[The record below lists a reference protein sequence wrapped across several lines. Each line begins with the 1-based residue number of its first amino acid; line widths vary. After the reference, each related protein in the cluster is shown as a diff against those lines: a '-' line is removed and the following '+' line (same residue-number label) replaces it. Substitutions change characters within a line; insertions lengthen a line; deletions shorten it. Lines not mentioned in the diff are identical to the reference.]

1 MAAVYL
7 FFRWRKS
14 RMPRFEIMD
23 PPSPGPRSPFDRFT
37 LSRAS
42 RHATD
47 PRDRLGTKDPEAAL
61 PPLPEPSHGWEKSER
76 VEPLPVLDFDRPKRA
91 SRTSI
96 AQLLWLGPLRL
107 NPVPEEAEKAST
119 KSRPSSNRAPSAP
132 SFSEMF
138 FRSSKGSSSAE
149 RGAKRASQVSE
160 LSSDAKTGVRQ
171 SMVSTEEESVITS
184 TRASVFVT
192 PLSYPRMP
200 RITHSF
206 VQAQAQ
212 KAQIDM
218 EEQERLAAGN
228 LPIQSLRSGPYP
240 TSSFPQPPPSPSA
253 QSMSR
258 ASMKSYSTKAED
270 SRKSTASGSGRGS
283 Q

>member
-1 MAAVYL
+1 
-7 FFRWRKS
+7 
-14 RMPRFEIMD
+14 MPRFEIMD
-23 PPSPGPRSPFDRFT
+23 PPSPRLRSPFERFT
-37 LSRAS
+37 LSRAGC
-42 RHATD
+42 HAAADT
-47 PRDRLGTKDPEAAL
+47 RERAGTKDPEAAL
-61 PPLPEPSHGWEKSER
+61 PPLPEPSRGWEKSER
-76 VEPLPVLDFDRPKRA
+76 VEQLPVLDFDRPKRA

-107 NPVPEEAEKAST
+107 NPVPEEAEKSST
-119 KSRPSSNRAPSAP
+119 KSRRSSVKAPPSAP

-138 FRSSKGSSSAE
+138 FRSSKGSSAAE
-149 RGAKRASQVSE
+149 QGAKRASQVSE

-171 SMVSTEEESVITS
+171 SVVSTEEESVVTS

-212 KAQIDM
+212 KAQIDI
-218 EEQERLAAGN
+218 EEKERLAAGN
-228 LPIQSLRSGPYP
+228 LPIQSLRPGPEP
-240 TSSFPQPPPSPSA
+240 ASSFPQPPPSPSA

-258 ASMKSYSTKAED
+258 ASLKSYSTKAED
-270 SRKSTASGSGRGS
+270 SRKSTVSGSGQGS